1 MSSALAETC
10 DTLMRR
16 SWEDSM
22 TKRRYSSHDLGRFV
36 TYSIQWS
43 PDPIGR
49 VKSLLNNAISDFMEE
64 LTDQPKKENGTE
76 AYPTLKYT
84 TFNLYYAPMF
94 QYLVEKWENDIC
106 NRPIAKRLVHKVYL
120 FFIINQH

>member
-1 MSSALAETC
+1 
-10 DTLMRR
+10 
-16 SWEDSM
+16 M
-22 TKRRYSSHDLGRFV
+22 TKRRYGLHDLGHFV

-84 TFNLYYAPMF
+84 TFNLYYAPMI

-106 NRPIAKRLVHKVYL
+106 NRPIAKRLVHKLKASKQTRTSKKAPNGRGRRNARRLYTS
-120 FFIINQH
+120 